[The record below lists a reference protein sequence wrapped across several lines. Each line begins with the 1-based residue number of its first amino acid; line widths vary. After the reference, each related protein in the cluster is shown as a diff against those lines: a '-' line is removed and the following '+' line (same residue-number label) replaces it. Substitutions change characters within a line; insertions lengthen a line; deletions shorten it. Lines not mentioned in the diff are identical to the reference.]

1 MLGLPYHI
9 SEIAPLM
16 QALDLF
22 QGEFRPGTIRHLAF
36 DTRNISHGAETI
48 FLALKTDHRDG
59 HDFIQKAYDKGVR
72 NFIVDRKLALAGV
85 NYILVPDTLDA
96 LQKWAYCHRQ
106 RFNYPVIAITGSN
119 GKTIVKEWLAT
130 LLELQFQIV
139 KSPMSYNSQL
149 GVPLSLLKMHPQA
162 DLAIIEAGISEPGE
176 MAVLQALI
184 QPTIGILTHMGPAHD
199 EGFPNREAKLK
210 EKLQLFHEVENLLIG
225 NEQPWV
231 EEIVRQERLPLKK
244 VNAAMPALPLPFQ
257 SPADLENARL
267 AILAAAE
274 MGVPRSEIQA
284 RLPLLQAVEM
294 RQETITDNPEIT
306 ILNDSYNADPDSVRN
321 ALQFLSQIKAHP
333 RQMVVISDIP
343 HLGDNQI
350 SVQKGLL
357 EEAIKLVEPANVIS
371 LGPIF
376 GEIGQVRHFRD
387 TAHLLAEVDY
397 DDFRDSTVLLTGA
410 RRFELERLIPFLNP
424 KRNASWLEIDLQAL
438 AHNFRYL
445 KSLLPEGT
453 KSMCM
458 VKAASY
464 GGGTWEI
471 AKVLEREGATYLGV
485 AFASE
490 GIELRKAGI
499 RLPIMVM
506 NPDLSSLESLV
517 RFELEPE
524 VSNLD
529 FLKRYIRTARLAG
542 QQEYRI
548 HLKLE
553 TGMGRLGFRR
563 KDLDELINVIAQH
576 PDLNIISVLSH
587 LAAADLPKEDEFN
600 YFQIQRFEA
609 LYDILKQ
616 KLGIHSFRH
625 ILNTA
630 GIIRLPEF
638 AFEMVRMGIGLY
650 GLSPLDKAVE
660 GLQEIGSL
668 RTRITQVKAWP
679 KGVSIGYG
687 RSQRTE
693 RDSLIATIPIG
704 YADGIPRAVSNGKAH
719 FLVRGQRVP
728 VFGRVCMDMIMLDVS
743 DVPQVSAGDEVVCFG
758 TQGESHISVQEL
770 AEAAETIA
778 YEILVRISPR
788 VRRVFIH

>member
-1 MLGLPYHI
+1 
-9 SEIAPLM
+9 M

-22 QGEFRPGTIRHLAF
+22 QGEFRPGTIRQLAF
-36 DTRNISHGAETI
+36 DTRNISHGEETI
-48 FLALKTDHRDG
+48 FIALKTDHRDG

-72 NFIVDRKLALAGV
+72 NFIVSQRLDLVGV
-85 NYILVPDTLDA
+85 NYILVQDTLDA
-96 LQKWAYCHRQ
+96 LQKWAYFHR
-106 RFNYPVIAITGSN
+106 RKFDYPVVAITGSN

-149 GVPLSLLKMHPQA
+149 GVPLSLLKMRPQA
-162 DLAIIEAGISEPGE
+162 DLAIIEAGISEAGE
-176 MAVLQALI
+176 MVVLQELI

-199 EGFPNREAKLK
+199 EGFPTREVKLK
-210 EKLQLFHEVENLLIG
+210 EKLQLFHAVERLLIG
-225 NEQPWV
+225 NEQAWV
-231 EEIVRQERLPLKK
+231 EKIVREERLPLKK
-244 VNAAMPALPLPFQ
+244 VSDEMLALPLPFQ

-267 AILAAAE
+267 AILAALE
-274 MGVPRSEIQA
+274 LGVPQGEIQK

-333 RQMVVISDIP
+333 RQMVVLSDIP
-343 HLGDNQI
+343 HLGDKQI
-350 SVQKGLL
+350 DIQRGLL
-357 EEAIKLVEPANVIS
+357 DEAINLVGKENVIS
-371 LGPIF
+371 LGPVFEQIA
-376 GEIGQVRHFRD
+376 EVRHFLD
-387 TAHLLAEVDY
+387 TDQLLREIDY
-397 DDFRDSTVLLTGA
+397 EDFRDSTVLLTGA
-410 RRFELERLIPFLNP
+410 RRFALERLIPFLNP
-424 KRNASWLEIDLQAL
+424 KRNASWLEIDMQAL
-438 AHNFRYL
+438 AHNFRQL
-445 KSLLPEGT
+445 KSHVPEGT

-529 FLKRYIRTARLAG
+529 FLQRYVRTARLAG

-553 TGMGRLGFRR
+553 TGMRRLGFR
-563 KDLDELINVIAQH
+563 KEDLPALMDVIEQH

-587 LAAADLPKEDEFN
+587 LAAADVPEEDEFN
-600 YFQIQRFEA
+600 HFQVQQFDA
-609 LYDILKQ
+609 LYDILQ
-616 KLGIHSFRH
+616 KRLGIHSLRH

-630 GIIRLPEF
+630 GILRFPAY

-650 GLSPLDKAVE
+650 GLSPLAKPVE
-660 GLQEIGSL
+660 GLKEIGSL
-668 RTRITQVKAWP
+668 RTRITQVKAWS

-687 RSQRTE
+687 RSQSTE
-693 RDSLIATIPIG
+693 RDSLIATVPIG
-704 YADGIPRAVSNGKAH
+704 YADGIPRSLSNGKAQ

-728 VFGRVCMDMIMLDVS
+728 IFGRVCMDMIMLDVT
-743 DVPQVSAGDEVVCFG
+743 DVEAVIAGDEVVCFG
-758 TQGESHISVQEL
+758 RQGEAHISVQEL
-770 AEAAETIA
+770 AKAADTIA

>member
-1 MLGLPYHI
+1 MLGLPYHL

-36 DTRNISHGAETI
+36 DTRNISHGAETV

-59 HDFIQKAYDKGVR
+59 HDFVQEAYEKGVR
-72 NFIVDRKLALAGV
+72 NFIVDRKLELVDV

-96 LQKWAYCHRQ
+96 LQKWAFCHRQ

-130 LLELQFQIV
+130 LLELNFQIV

-149 GVPLSLLKMHPQA
+149 GVPLSLLKMHPLA

-176 MAVLQALI
+176 MAVLQELI
-184 QPTIGILTHMGPAHD
+184 QPTLGILTHMGPAHD
-199 EGFPNREAKLK
+199 EGFPSREAKLK
-210 EKLQLFHEVENLLIG
+210 EKLQLFHEVQSLLMG

-231 EEIVRQERLPLKK
+231 EKIVREERLPLKK
-244 VNAAMPALPLPFQ
+244 VDAVIAALPLPFQ
-257 SPADLENARL
+257 SQADLENARL
-267 AILAAAE
+267 AILAAQE
-274 MGVPRSEIQA
+274 MGVPRSEIQE

-321 ALQFLSQIKAHP
+321 ALQFLSQIQAQP

-343 HLGDNQI
+343 HLGTNQNSI
-350 SVQKGLL
+350 QKSLL
-357 EEAIKLVEPANVIS
+357 EEAITLVGKENVIS
-371 LGPIF
+371 LGPVF
-376 GEIGQVRHFRD
+376 GQLGQVRHFGD
-387 TAHLLAEVDY
+387 TDQLLRSVDY
-397 DDFRDSTVLLTGA
+397 EDFRDSTVLLTGA

-445 KSLLPEGT
+445 KSLLADDT

-506 NPDLSSLESLV
+506 NPDLSSLDSLI

-529 FLKRYIRTARLAG
+529 FLKRYIRAARLAG

-553 TGMGRLGFRR
+553 TGMGRLGFR
-563 KDLDELINVIAQH
+563 KEDLPDLINVIAQH

-587 LAAADLPKEDEFN
+587 FAAADMPEEDEFN
-600 YFQIQRFEA
+600 HFQVQRFSG
-609 LYDILKQ
+609 LYQILQ
-616 KLGIHSFRH
+616 KELGLHSFRH

-630 GIIRLPEF
+630 GILRFPDY
-638 AFEMVRMGIGLY
+638 AFDMVRMGIGLY
-650 GLSPLDKAVE
+650 GLSPLETAVE
-660 GLQEIGSL
+660 GLAEIGSL
-668 RTRITQVKAWP
+668 RTRITQVKSWA
-679 KGVSIGYG
+679 KGASIGYG
-687 RSQRTE
+687 RSQLTE
-693 RDSLIATIPIG
+693 RESLIATIPIG
-704 YADGIPRAVSNGKAH
+704 YADGIPRAVSNGKAR
-719 FLVRGQRVP
+719 FLVGGQRVP
-728 VFGRVCMDMIMLDVS
+728 IFGRVCMDMIMLDVT
-743 DVPQVSAGDEVVCFG
+743 DVPGVKAGDEVVCFG
-758 TQGESHISVQEL
+758 KQGEAHISVQEL
-770 AEAAETIA
+770 AEAAGTIA